1 MSTKI
6 KIVENSKK
14 KILFDKLI
22 QIYLNFHIETKV
34 VKNNV

>member
-22 QIYLNFHIETKV
+22 QIYLNFFLSKQRRKEK
-34 VKNNV
+34 